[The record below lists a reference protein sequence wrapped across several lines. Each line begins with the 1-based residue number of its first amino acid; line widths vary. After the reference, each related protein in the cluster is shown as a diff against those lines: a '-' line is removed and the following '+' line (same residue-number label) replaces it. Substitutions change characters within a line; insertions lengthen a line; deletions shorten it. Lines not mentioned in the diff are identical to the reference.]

1 MADAVAIKTE
11 QKVPSVSYAA
21 PIAEQK
27 AFAKKGNVEG
37 AIANLLQLE
46 KTARLVWPPSL
57 QPAACLACRGQ
68 PRSTHAL

>member
-27 AFAKKGNVEG
+27 ALAKKGNVEG

-46 KTARLVWPPSL
+46 KTARLVRLPSVQPTAWP
-57 QPAACLACRGQ
+57 ACHG
-68 PRSTHAL
+68 RSRSIYTV